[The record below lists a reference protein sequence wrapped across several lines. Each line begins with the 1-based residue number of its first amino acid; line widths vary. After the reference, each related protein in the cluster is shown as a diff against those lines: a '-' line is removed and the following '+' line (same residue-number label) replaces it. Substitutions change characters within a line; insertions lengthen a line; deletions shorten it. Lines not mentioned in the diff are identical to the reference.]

1 MLYVWLGVVVL
12 AVIIEI
18 IVPGLVAIWFVPSAL
33 VAMLLEFV
41 SVPPALQT
49 VIFLIL
55 SILFIFLF
63 RSVAAKRSKS
73 RTNVNAVIG
82 QKCSVIEKID
92 NIAGEGR
99 VRLGGMEWAARAE
112 NENESFD
119 VGDVVT
125 VVSVEGVKLI
135 VKK

>member
-12 AVIIEI
+12 AIIIEI
-18 IVPGLVAIWFVPSAL
+18 VVPGLVAIWFVPSAL
-33 VAMLLEFV
+33 IAMLLDLV
-41 SVPPALQT
+41 SVPPAFQT

-55 SILFIFLF
+55 SVLFIFIF
-63 RSVAAKRSKS
+63 RSFVAKKSKS
-73 RTNVNAVIG
+73 KTNVNAVIG
-82 QKCSVIEKID
+82 QKCCVIEKID

-99 VRLGGMEWAARAE
+99 VKLGGMEWAARTE
-112 NENESFD
+112 NENESFA